1 MDESLI
7 LSQSFQA
14 KSKQYVYVKAII
26 IKLEFMESFCATY
39 GNKQFIIKE
48 GIFFERFGL
57 VGHAQ
62 LMSSH
67 CLGKLLEC
75 SLFMK

>member
-1 MDESLI
+1 MIESLI
-7 LSQSFQA
+7 LSRSFQA
-14 KSKQYVYVKAII
+14 KSKHYIYVKTII
-26 IKLEFMESFCATY
+26 IKLEFIDSFCATY

-48 GIFFERFGL
+48 GIFLERFGL

-62 LMSSH
+62 LMYLH

-75 SLFMK
+75 SLFIK